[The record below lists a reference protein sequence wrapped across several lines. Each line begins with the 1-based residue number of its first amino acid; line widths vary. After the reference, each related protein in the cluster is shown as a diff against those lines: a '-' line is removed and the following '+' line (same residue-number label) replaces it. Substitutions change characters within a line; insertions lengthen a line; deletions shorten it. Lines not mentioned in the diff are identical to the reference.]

1 MQLPA
6 PDLPAHSAAQACW
19 NHKPQKRPAMPE
31 VISELLNV
39 CYNYLWDASG
49 RNSIGSS
56 ACTTLTC
63 LCLSTASAA
72 PTLELDS
79 LSPHNCH

>member
-1 MQLPA
+1 MPA
-6 PDLPAHSAAQACW
+6 LDMPARPAAQACW

-56 ACTTLTC
+56 AYDTRVLI
-63 LCLSTASAA
+63 SRRRK
-72 PTLELDS
+72 PVLELEGF
-79 LSPHNCH
+79 

>member
-1 MQLPA
+1 
-6 PDLPAHSAAQACW
+6 
-19 NHKPQKRPAMPE
+19 MPE

-56 ACTTLTC
+56 AHAKVACS
-63 LCLSTASAA
+63 CLSTAGAA
-72 PTLELDS
+72 PT
-79 LSPHNCH
+79 P